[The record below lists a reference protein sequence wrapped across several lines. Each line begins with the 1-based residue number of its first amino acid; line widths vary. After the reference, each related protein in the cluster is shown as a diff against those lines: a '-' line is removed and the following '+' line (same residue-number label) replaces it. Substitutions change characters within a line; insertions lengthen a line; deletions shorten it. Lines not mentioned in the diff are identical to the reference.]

1 MTTTPVKV
9 TITIDPCCER
19 VRYLSDILLQAR
31 NLNLNESYLI
41 AIETVILDIMPNV
54 SSLNEEAIVSLYD
67 SNIDNILSL
76 RDTAFEEWKND
87 VKNRFVPVPKTPAP

>member
-1 MTTTPVKV
+1 MTATPVKV

-19 VRYLSDILLQAR
+19 VKYLSDILFQAR
-31 NLNLNESYLI
+31 NLNLNETYLI

-54 SSLNEEAIVSLYD
+54 SSQNEEAIITLYD
-67 SNIDNILSL
+67 TNIDNILSL

-87 VKNRFVPVPKTPAP
+87 VKNRFTPIPKTPTE